1 MQNKLLL
8 LIVGLL
14 SFSTWIDFISI
25 LTYVGYE
32 LALSPMG
39 VALVTISM
47 LAPKAIFTKVF
58 IAIIKRYQAKQILL
72 ISTAVRVVCTF
83 SLIWV
88 ESLQLLLVILL
99 IRSFTIG
106 FLQPVTL
113 KQAKSSIAD
122 LGSNF
127 ASSLNMINTLSK
139 IVAPAIGG
147 IIGIYL
153 GETAVFLLS
162 AILGLTAC
170 AATFSL
176 AEENSTQQHEADLQA
191 DFNPQSADNLKRIL
205 ILLGVAIVIINGVSA
220 MFTNILPYAFNYYEI
235 PKIAFSLAI
244 TASAMAGICCNVYI
258 LKQSPNVSS
267 FPVKVIF
274 QAWMAIAI
282 SLSAL
287 VASLTSPAYSV
298 YVICVCFFV
307 VSLFRTYY
315 EVYLTTYIYSLNTEI
330 SVKFI
335 TIRQSLASY
344 AGIAITLL
352 AAVSLTNYSPI
363 NFMLSITCSS
373 IFVALIWRF
382 NCRALITPA

>member
-47 LAPKAIFTKVF
+47 LAPKAIFAKVF
-58 IAIIKRYQAKQILL
+58 IAIIKRYSAKKILL
-72 ISTAVRVVCTF
+72 ISTAIRIVCTF

-88 ESLQLLLVILL
+88 ESLPLLLVILL

-106 FLQPVTL
+106 FLQPVTV
-113 KQAKSSIAD
+113 KQAKSSIAQ

-139 IVAPAIGG
+139 IVAPAVGG
-147 IIGIYL
+147 VIGIYL
-153 GETAVFLLS
+153 GESAVFILS

-170 AATFSL
+170 SAIHYL
-176 AEENSTQQHEADLQA
+176 PEQQPIQPRETQSPTEQIRE
-191 DFNPQSADNLKRIL
+191 SADDLKRIL
-205 ILLGVAIVIINGVSA
+205 TLLGVAIVIINGVSA
-220 MFTNILPYAFNYYEI
+220 MFTNMLPYVFNFYDV

-244 TASAMAGICCNVYI
+244 TASALAGICCNLYI
-258 LKQSPNVSS
+258 LKQSPSVSS

-287 VASLTSPAYSV
+287 VASLTYPAFSV
-298 YVICVCFFV
+298 YVICVCFFL

-315 EVYLTTYIYSLNTEI
+315 EVYLSTYIYSLDTEL
-330 SVKFI
+330 SVKFT

-344 AGIAITLL
+344 AGIGITLL

-363 NFMLSITCSS
+363 FFMLSITCSS
-373 IFVALIWRF
+373 ILLAIIWRL
-382 NCRALITPA
+382 NCRQLINTL